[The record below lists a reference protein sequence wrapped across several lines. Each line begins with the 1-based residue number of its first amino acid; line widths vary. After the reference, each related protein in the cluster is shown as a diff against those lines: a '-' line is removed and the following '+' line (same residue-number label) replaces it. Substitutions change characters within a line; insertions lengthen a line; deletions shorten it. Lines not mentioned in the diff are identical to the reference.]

1 MNNEKILKNVKL
13 RLAAY
18 NFDKTKKEKKNTVLL
33 KCAAV
38 CLIVTSFVG
47 ITNANKIKYYVDDIF
62 GDKRTTK
69 QGIQSALD
77 NGYVSFPD
85 MEYKKS
91 LNGMQVGIEAFI
103 IDDFTFAITFDVI
116 VPEEYN
122 VGKDNT
128 GIYFENIEVL
138 DEENKKIVDL
148 DDNATGG
155 TGGAMG
161 EYGYLGYSIQPEK
174 IEENKYKIYYEFTGK
189 FDKVQKLKIILDGV
203 VTRNAKNDTK
213 EKHDDKFE
221 FILQVPEVMYSR
233 NKTLRVKSCSDD
245 TTKITNARISST
257 ECYIEYETLRYIIYG
272 GEYFTTEDGKVFGAS
287 RGHYGQTSYPNYPT
301 EEKPIERVAPY
312 AITIYDVTGV
322 ITYHIPTKDGQEI
335 TIEFELDNVK

>member
-1 MNNEKILKNVKL
+1 MNNEKILKNLKL
-13 RLAAY
+13 KLAAY
-18 NFDKTKKEKKNTVLL
+18 NFEKTKEEKKINTVLL

-47 ITNANKIKYYVDDIF
+47 ITNASKIKYYVEDIF

-85 MEYKKS
+85 MEYKES

-155 TGGAMG
+155 TGGAIG

-189 FDKVQKLKIILDGV
+189 FDKVESLKVILNGV
-203 VTRNAKNDTK
+203 VIENDTK
-213 EKHDDKFE
+213 EKHDDIFE
-221 FILQVPEVMYSR
+221 FTLQVPEIMYSR
-233 NKTLRVKSCSDD
+233 NKTLSVKSCSDE
-245 TTKITNARISST
+245 TTKVTKVMISST
-257 ECYIEYETLRYIIYG
+257 ECYIEYETLRDIIFGKEYI
-272 GEYFTTEDGKVFGAS
+272 TTEDGKSFGAS
-287 RGHYGQTSYPNYPT
+287 RGNKGETYYPDYPT
-301 EEKPIERVAPY
+301 EENPIKRAAPY

-322 ITYHIPTKDGQEI
+322 ITYHIPTPDGQEI
-335 TIEFELDNVK
+335 TIEFE